1 VIDFT
6 AFLFSIQQQVFNI
19 KNTVMQLRKS
29 ERKQARIKMALQGPS
44 GSGKTYSAL
53 LVAFGLC
60 QDWSKIAVVDTE
72 SHSADLYAHLG
83 AFNVLTLEAPYSPE
97 RYIEAIR
104 VCVQQDMS
112 VVIID
117 SISHEWEGSGGIL
130 DVHSSMAGNSFAN
143 WSKLTPRHNEFVQ
156 EILQSPAHIIA
167 TIRTKQDYVL
177 SDKNGRMVPE
187 KVGLK
192 SVTRDGMDYEF
203 TLVFDLD
210 IKNRATASKD
220 RTGLFMGKPEQRLS
234 TQTGKVI
241 LDWCNESQGTTPAQ
255 LTERIGQ
262 CKSIQE
268 LLELYQQHPEFK
280 NALKPEFEQ
289 RKREILIQQHLDS
302 KQIHNPK
309 PSSNGKL

>member
-1 VIDFT
+1 
-6 AFLFSIQQQVFNI
+6 
-19 KNTVMQLRKS
+19 MQLRKS

-60 QDWSKIAVVDTE
+60 QDWSKIAVIDTE

-83 AFNVLTLEAPYSPE
+83 GFNVLTLEAPYGPE
-97 RYIEAIR
+97 QYVEAIR
-104 VCVQQDMS
+104 VCVQEDMS

-117 SISHEWEGSGGIL
+117 SISHEWEGTGGIL
-130 DVHSSMAGNSFAN
+130 DLHGSMAGNSFTN
-143 WSKLTPRHNEFVQ
+143 WAKLTPRHNAFVQ
-156 EILQSPAHIIA
+156 EILQSPVHIIA

-210 IKNRATASKD
+210 IKNRATSSKD
-220 RTGLFMGKPEQRLS
+220 RTGLFMGKPEQKLS
-234 TQTGKVI
+234 TLTGKVI
-241 LDWCNESQGTTPAQ
+241 LEWCNESKSTSPDQI
-255 LTERIGQ
+255 TERIGR

-268 LLELYQQHPEFK
+268 LLELYQQHPDFK
-280 NALKPEFEQ
+280 VVLKPEFEK
-289 RKREILIQQHLDS
+289 RKREILLEQHLDGP
-302 KQIHNPK
+302 QIHHPK
-309 PSSNGKL
+309 PSQNGKL

>member
-1 VIDFT
+1 
-6 AFLFSIQQQVFNI
+6 
-19 KNTVMQLRKS
+19 
-29 ERKQARIKMALQGPS
+29 
-44 GSGKTYSAL
+44 
-53 LVAFGLC
+53 
-60 QDWSKIAVVDTE
+60 
-72 SHSADLYAHLG
+72 
-83 AFNVLTLEAPYSPE
+83 
-97 RYIEAIR
+97 
-104 VCVQQDMS
+104 MS

-117 SISHEWEGSGGIL
+117 SIRHEWEGSGGIL

>member
-1 VIDFT
+1 
-6 AFLFSIQQQVFNI
+6 
-19 KNTVMQLRKS
+19 MQLRKS

-60 QDWSKIAVVDTE
+60 QDWSKIAVIDTE

-83 AFNVLTLEAPYSPE
+83 GFNVLTLEAPYSPE
-97 RYIEAIR
+97 MYIEAIR
-104 VCVQQDMS
+104 LCVQAGMA

-117 SISHEWEGSGGIL
+117 SCTQEWESIL
-130 DVHSSMAGNSFAN
+130 DIHSSMTGNSFTN
-143 WSKLTPRHNEFVQ
+143 WSKLTPRHNAFVQ
-156 EILQSPAHIIA
+156 EIVQSPVHIIA

-192 SVTRDGMDYEF
+192 SVQRENFEYEL

-210 IKNRATASKD
+210 IKHRATASKD
-220 RTGLFMGKPEQRLS
+220 RTGLFMGKPEHLLS

-241 LDWCNESQGTTPAQ
+241 LDWCNESQGTTTDQ

-280 NALKPEFEQ
+280 NTLKPEFEQ
-289 RKREILIQQHLDS
+289 RKREILIQQQFNS
-302 KQIHNPK
+302 PQIHQPK
-309 PSSNGKL
+309 PSPNGKL